1 MSTIK
6 TTNITHGSNS
16 GTNNLILD
24 DTGKVSIAT
33 KKLYCP
39 GTIIQVLSTKST
51 AVDFNTDG
59 ESMVEYPALNTA
71 ITPSSSSNKVLIMV
85 SLSLGAQ
92 AQGNFGMSLY
102 DGSSAISDSIN
113 SNVTTNTSVSFFI
126 ASTVIVKQLN
136 FNYLWSPNTTS
147 EKTVKVYLMGDGAS
161 KTLYVNRYGASAGR
175 GGQSSMTLM
184 EVAG

>member
-1 MSTIK
+1 MPITING
-6 TTNITHGSNS
+6 TGTVTGLS
-16 GTNNLILD
+16 GGGLPDGCVDSDTLASGVGGKIL
-24 DTGKVSIAT
+24 
-33 KKLYCP
+33 
-39 GTIIQVLSTKST
+39 QVKSTKST
-51 AVDFNTDG
+51 AVDWSTNG
-59 ESMVEYPALNTA
+59 ESMVEYAPINTT
-71 ITPSSSSNKVLIMV
+71 ITPSSTSNKILILV
-85 SLSLGAQ
+85 SLSLGTGGSN
-92 AQGNFGMSLY
+92 GNFGMSLY

>member
-1 MSTIK
+1 MPITINGNG
-6 TTNITHGSNS
+6 TVTGLSVGGLPDGCVDSDTLAS
-16 GTNNLILD
+16 GVGGKIL
-24 DTGKVSIAT
+24 
-33 KKLYCP
+33 
-39 GTIIQVLSTKST
+39 QVKSTKST
-51 AVDFNTDG
+51 AVDWSTNG
-59 ESMVEYPALNTA
+59 ESMVEYAPINTT
-71 ITPSSSSNKVLIMV
+71 ITPSSTSNKILILV
-85 SLSLGAQ
+85 SLSLGTGGSN
-92 AQGNFGMSLY
+92 GNFGMSLY

-147 EKTVKVYLMGDGAS
+147 EKTVKVYLMGDGSS

>member
-1 MSTIK
+1 MPITING
-6 TTNITHGSNS
+6 TGTVTGLSVGGLPDGCVDSDTLAS
-16 GTNNLILD
+16 GVGGKIL
-24 DTGKVSIAT
+24 
-33 KKLYCP
+33 
-39 GTIIQVLSTKST
+39 QVKSTKST
-51 AVDFNTDG
+51 AVDWSTNG
-59 ESMVEYPALNTA
+59 ESMVEYAPINTT
-71 ITPSSSSNKVLIMV
+71 ITPSSTSNKILILV
-85 SLSLGAQ
+85 SLSLGTGGSN
-92 AQGNFGMSLY
+92 GNFGMSLY